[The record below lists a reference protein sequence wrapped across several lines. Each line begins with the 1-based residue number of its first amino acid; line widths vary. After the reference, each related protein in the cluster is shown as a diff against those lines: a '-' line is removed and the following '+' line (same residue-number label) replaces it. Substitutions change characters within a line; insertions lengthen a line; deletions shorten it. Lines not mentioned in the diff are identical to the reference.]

1 MLPAIMSILTAVR
14 DIDRLRQITQ
24 VLARHGFGEVVMRL
38 GLSSHAGSDQPIT
51 GELVPRSQ
59 LGERI
64 RLVLQDLGPTFVK
77 LGQIMSTRSDILPA
91 DIVDELRKL
100 QDDVAPFPG
109 EQARKQVE
117 ESLGARV
124 EDIYETFH
132 DEPLACASVAQVH
145 EATLKVEG
153 RPEPVRVAVKI
164 QRPGIDNMVARD
176 LDLLHMLAAL
186 VERTITESRIYAPSG
201 LVREFDRAITAELDF
216 TLEAENANKFM
227 ANFVGEETL
236 MFPEVFTQTSSKKVL
251 TLQFLDGPKVTDAVK
266 MGADGKWLGETAVR
280 LILKMLFEDGFF
292 HADPHP
298 GNIKVQPPPPAS
310 GRYDPNTPLVIGLL
324 DLGLVGRLSPRLRDQ
339 AVDLLMAAARNDPD
353 AMADAML
360 AIGRPRKKI
369 NMDEFR
375 NYVRV
380 LSERHLGKD
389 LKDIEASAIVRDIV
403 VGAMKYNIEIPTEL
417 TMMVRAIMT
426 IEGVGKEIHPEL
438 DIMAVAK
445 PYLAKIIL
453 QRYHPLKL
461 GNELLNNAGRLS
473 AVARDLPFQLMEIV
487 EDLRQGR
494 LEVQT
499 RDPDKVKASER
510 MGFKIR
516 GGIISA
522 ALLFSGASLVDSPA
536 YSSLGLWLMAAA
548 GVWLAGHLL
557 LDWKGSKRKE

>member
-1 MLPAIMSILTAVR
+1 MSILTAVR
-14 DIDRLRQITQ
+14 DIDRLRQISQ
-24 VLARHGFGEVVMRL
+24 VLVRHGFGEVVTRL
-38 GLSSHAGSDQPIT
+38 GLSSHASSDEPIT

-77 LGQIMSTRSDILPA
+77 LGQIMSTRSDILPP
-91 DIVDELRKL
+91 DIVDELKKL
-100 QDDVAPFPG
+100 QDEVAPFP
-109 EQARKQVE
+109 AE
-117 ESLGARV
+117 EAHKMVQEALGAPV
-124 EDIYETFH
+124 KEIFATFE

-145 EATLKVEG
+145 RATLRVEG
-153 RPEPVRVAVKI
+153 EAEPVRVAVKI

-186 VERTITESRIYAPSG
+186 VERTIQESRIYAPSG

-216 TLEAENANKFM
+216 AIEAQNAAKFA
-227 ANFVGEETL
+227 ANFEGEEILT
-236 MFPEVFTQTSSKKVL
+236 FPKVYTQASSKKVL
-251 TLQFLDGPKVTDAVK
+251 TLEFLDGPKVTDAVK
-266 MGADGKWLGETAVR
+266 LGADGKWLGENAVR

-298 GNIKVQPPPPAS
+298 GNIKVQPAPPEG
-310 GRYDPNTPLVIGLL
+310 GRYDPNQPLVIGLL

-339 AVDLLMAAARNDPD
+339 AVDLLMAAARNDAD

-369 NMDEFR
+369 DLEEFR
-375 NYVRV
+375 NYVRM

-403 VGAMKYNIEIPTEL
+403 VGAMKYHIEIPTEL

-426 IEGVGKEIHPEL
+426 IEGVGKEIHPDL

-445 PYLAKIIL
+445 PYLAKIIW
-453 QRYHPLKL
+453 QRYHPMKL
-461 GNELLNNAGRLS
+461 GNELLNNAGRLT
-473 AVARDLPFQLMEIV
+473 AVARDLPFQLQEIV

-499 RDPDKVKASER
+499 RDPQKVQATER

-522 ALLFSGASLVDSPA
+522 ALLFSGVSLLESEA
-536 YSSLGLWLMAAA
+536 YGSLGLGLMIAA
-548 GVWLAGHLL
+548 GVWLTGHLF
-557 LDWKGSKRKE
+557 LDWKGSKK